1 MNVKQWSNVLRTYY
15 EIARISF
22 WSRAAYPANLL
33 ARSLTIGLRVWIFY
47 AVYSITFAS
56 AGSDTIGDLTL
67 AQTLWILGLSQ
78 SFQASTRPPAISSV
92 VQEEIQSGQF
102 AYTVS
107 RPYSFILYH
116 LFSQLGRCLPT
127 LFFNLVSVS
136 ALLFIFVGPVSVTF
150 TAIVCGLILLF
161 LGLVLDFFMTFIVG
175 LCALWIEETF
185 GLFVIFQRLQM
196 VLGGQVLP
204 LSMFPGM
211 LKTFAEAL
219 PFAHLYYSACLVLV
233 AFDPSTLPKLFAT
246 QLCWLIIMVALAT
259 WVFQRGM
266 RAVSVNGG

>member
-1 MNVKQWSNVLRTYY
+1 MKQWASLVRTYY

-22 WSRAAYPANLL
+22 WSRAAYPTNLL
-33 ARSLTIGLRVWIFY
+33 ARSFTIGLRVWIFY

-56 AGSDTIGDLTL
+56 TDADTIGGLTL

-102 AYTVS
+102 AYTVA

-116 LFSQLGRCLPT
+116 LCSQLGRCLPT
-127 LFFNLVSVS
+127 LFFNLVAVS
-136 ALLFIFVGPVSVTF
+136 GLLFFFVGPVPVSF
-150 TAIVCGLILLF
+150 AAIVCGLFLLF
-161 LGLVLDFFMTFIVG
+161 IGVILDFFMTFIIG

-204 LSMFPGM
+204 LSMFPGL
-211 LKTFAEAL
+211 LKNIAEAL
-219 PFAHLYYSACLVLV
+219 PFAHLYYSACIVLV
-233 AFDPSTLPKLFAT
+233 AFDPSIVPKLFAI
-246 QLCWLIIMVALAT
+246 QLSWLIVMVTAAV